1 VAHIEPIAE
10 PGVTPF
16 PPPREGLK
24 ARLTRWF
31 YKGYEEPEGPFARPS
46 HTTVWWKVMCLTG
59 VDYFSTLAYQASI
72 AFLAAGVLSPV
83 ATFVLIVLT
92 LAGALPMY
100 SRVAEMSPHGQ
111 GSIAILED
119 LFPKWKGKVFV
130 LCLLGFAATDF
141 VITITL
147 SAADAT
153 AHLIENPLTPSWLN
167 HPMLVTLTL
176 LIALGALFLRGFR
189 EAITIAVVLVAAY
202 LTLNVIVILVGLRE
216 IWLHPE
222 LFANW
227 KMALAARHGS
237 PVMMFAMAA
246 ILFPK
251 LALGLSGFETGV
263 AVMPLVKGDPTDT
276 QENPGGRIRHT
287 KMLLR
292 TAALIM
298 SVMLMGSSL
307 ATAVLIPA
315 DAFLPGN
322 PADGRAL
329 AYLAH
334 ELIGT
339 GFGTL
344 YDIAT
349 VAILWFAGASAMA
362 GLLNLV
368 PRYLPRYGMAPEWA
382 RATRPLVIIITG
394 ITVLVTIIFDASV
407 DAQGGAYAT
416 GVLVLMSSAA
426 LAVALTAWRQRRHW
440 VPFGL
445 ISLVFMYT
453 TVANIIERPEG
464 IKIASFFILT
474 IIGTSLVSRA
484 LRSTELR
491 VHGFRPDETASRFIT
506 DSAKRGEGVRI
517 IASRP
522 RSGLLEEY
530 ESKLREATDS
540 HRLSPSDPVLFLE
553 IRPGDASQFS
563 QILDV
568 EGVQV
573 GRHRILRCVSPAIP
587 NAIAALLLYIR
598 DKTDQIPHVYFGWT
612 EGNPIT
618 YLLRFLAFGEGD
630 TAPVTRE
637 VLRQSEHD
645 PARRPRVHVG

>member
-1 VAHIEPIAE
+1 LAYTQRSPQSTDGISPLPA
-10 PGVTPF
+10 PQSK
-16 PPPREGLK
+16 L
-24 ARLTRWF
+24 ARWF
-31 YKGYEEPEGPFARPS
+31 FEGSQETPGPYAKET
-46 HTTVWWKVMCLTG
+46 HTTDWWKVMCLTG
-59 VDYFSTLAYQASI
+59 VDYFSTLAYQPSI
-72 AFLAAGVLSPV
+72 AFMAAGVLSPL
-83 ATFVLIVLT
+83 ATFVLVVLT

-100 SRVAEMSPHGQ
+100 SRIAEMSPHGQ
-111 GSIAILED
+111 GSIVILED
-119 LFPKWKGKVFV
+119 LFPKWAGKVFV

-153 AHLIENPLTPSWLN
+153 AHLVENPLTPRWLD
-167 HPMLVTLTL
+167 HPMLVTLL
-176 LIALGALFLRGFR
+176 LLFVLGLVFLRGFG
-189 EAITIAVVLVAAY
+189 EAITLAVGLVFAYLSLNAVVIGVSL
-202 LTLNVIVILVGLRE
+202 GH
-216 IWLHPE
+216 IWAHPE
-222 LFANW
+222 LLASWKRMLFAQHGNPVAMLL
-227 KMALAARHGS
+227 MA
-237 PVMMFAMAA
+237 M

-263 AVMPLVKGDPTDT
+263 AVMPLVRGDPTDT
-276 QENPGGRIRHT
+276 EDAPAGRIRNT
-287 KMLLR
+287 KKLLM

-298 SVMLMGSSL
+298 SVMLISSSL
-307 ATAVLIPA
+307 VTAVIIPPEL
-315 DAFLPGN
+315 FEPQQ

-344 YDIAT
+344 YDVAT

-382 RATRPLVIIITG
+382 RANRPLVAMFTG
-394 ITVLVTIIFDASV
+394 ITFLVTILFNANV

-440 VPFGL
+440 VPFML
-445 ISLVFMYT
+445 ITVVFIYT
-453 TVANIIERPEG
+453 TITNIFERPEG
-464 IKIASFFILT
+464 IKIASIFILT
-474 IIGTSLVSRA
+474 IIITSLVSRA

-491 VHGFRPDETASRFIT
+491 VRGIVADVPATAFIYE
-506 DSAKRGEGVRI
+506 AANRGGGLRI
-517 IASRP
+517 IANRP
-522 RSGLLEEY
+522 RTGAPEEY
-530 ESKLREATDS
+530 EQKLREASDS
-540 HRLSPSDPVLFLE
+540 HHIPPEDPVLFLE

-563 QILDV
+563 EVLTV
-568 EGVQV
+568 EGLDIA
-573 GRHRILRCVSPAIP
+573 GHRVLRCQSPAIP

-598 DKTDQIPHVYFGWT
+598 DQTGRLPHVYFGWT

-618 YLLRFLAFGEGD
+618 YLLKFLAFGEGD

-637 VLRQSEHD
+637 VLRQSEPD
-645 PARRPRVHVG
+645 PLRRPRVHVG